1 MLSPVVE
8 KDINQYYKARNGTPA
23 GVQVVVIGIN
33 TDVTSQANTD
43 SFIRNVGFDL
53 VLDDPGWKSYAQFGP
68 GNSASRY
75 VIINGLADSPSHK
88 QWEVLFNQVYFQ
100 PRQPEVVR
108 AIIEKV
114 QPPVA
119 SEPVRPVLGGVR
131 RIEAGAVEFTLSGQA
146 GRTHHIELSIDLR
159 SWTRV
164 ATLTPNGEKTIHRDD
179 RPAAQGRGFY
189 RAIVE

>member
-8 KDINQYYKARNGTPA
+8 KDINEYYKARNGTSA
-23 GVQVVVIGIN
+23 GVEVVVIGIN

-43 SFIRNVGFDL
+43 NFIRNVGFDL
-53 VLDDPGWKSYAQFGP
+53 VLDDPDWKSYAQFGP

-114 QPPVA
+114 KPPPVA
-119 SEPVRPVLGGVR
+119 EPIRPVLGGVR
-131 RIEAGAVEFTLSGQA
+131 RIDSGAVEFALSGEV
-146 GRTHHIELSIDLR
+146 GRRYHVEFSTDLR

-164 ATLTPNGEKTIHRDD
+164 ATLTAGAEKTTHRDD
-179 RPAAQGRGFY
+179 RAAAAAQGFY
-189 RAIVE
+189 RAVSE